1 MTKKWLPELVIR
13 MYLTEHS
20 RLLHYWIP
28 GDTVLH
34 NQPVYYVVYVHVIL
48 HSYYIYLMPEE
59 SPMSI

>member
-1 MTKKWLPELVIR
+1 